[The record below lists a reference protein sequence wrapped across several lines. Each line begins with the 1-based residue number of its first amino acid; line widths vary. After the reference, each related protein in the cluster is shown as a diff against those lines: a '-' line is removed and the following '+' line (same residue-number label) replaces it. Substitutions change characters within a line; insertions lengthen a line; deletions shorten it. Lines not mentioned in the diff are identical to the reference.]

1 MATSIPRGGRIGSN
15 CVSDDVDKLIGILE
29 RLTVRGAKPAGENL
43 DLSDALTYEDAKS
56 MLADYFNE
64 HPAVHEVNLI
74 IAWRS
79 AGVAS
84 REDLRGKNVMLGD
97 SPASQVGDGEGMQLP
112 GFSTRYRLL
121 KFTCPRC
128 ASQVPEYRI
137 HYDERDIPV
146 CPVRKHGQMVL
157 QA

>member
-1 MATSIPRGGRIGSN
+1 M
-15 CVSDDVDKLIGILE
+15 SDDVDKLIGILE
-29 RLTVRGAKPAGENL
+29 RLTVPGAKSAGENL
-43 DLSDALTYEDAKS
+43 DMSDALTYEDAKS

-64 HPAVHEVNLI
+64 NPAVHEVNLV

-84 REDLRGKNVMLGD
+84 REDLSGKNVMLGA
-97 SPASQVGDGEGMQLP
+97 SSASQVGVSEGMQLP

-128 ASQVPEYRI
+128 ASQVPQYRI

-146 CPVRKHGQMVL
+146 CLVCNHGRMVL
-157 QA
+157 QP